1 MFYKFIARKKALG
14 LSILS
19 KSTDKTNI
27 FRSQKMQN
35 LVGHKKVEFYTKFN
49 GKPLRSFKESDMI

>member
-1 MFYKFIARKKALG
+1 
-14 LSILS
+14 
-19 KSTDKTNI
+19 
-27 FRSQKMQN
+27 MQN